1 MQTVMKKIKALVV
14 DDSAYN
20 RMTITKM
27 LERDAGIEVVGV
39 RRRRR

>member
-1 MQTVMKKIKALVV
+1 MQAAMKKIKVLVV

-27 LERDAGIEVVGV
+27 LERDPGIEVVGV
-39 RRRRR
+39 AA